1 MRSVTLAAALSLMTV
16 SAHAADDFIKGVYA
30 SSQELCAQAKKDGIQ
45 SVIEA
50 GNVLLTERGLESIE
64 YNCEFLNIT
73 RAGTAP
79 GWVVTALCQEPGY
92 AFPDVLS
99 VIEMNA
105 TQIDLVSVRRAEPE
119 EVTGNGGSYYLC
131 EGITLP

>member
-1 MRSVTLAAALSLMTV
+1 MRSITLAAGLSLMMV
-16 SAHAADDFIKGVYA
+16 PAYAADDFITGVYA

-50 GNVLLTERGLESIE
+50 GNVLLTGRGLESIE

-99 VIEMNA
+99 VIEMA
-105 TQIDLVSVRRAEPE
+105 PGQMELASVRRTEPD
-119 EVTGNGGSYYLC
+119 EVPGNGGSYFLC